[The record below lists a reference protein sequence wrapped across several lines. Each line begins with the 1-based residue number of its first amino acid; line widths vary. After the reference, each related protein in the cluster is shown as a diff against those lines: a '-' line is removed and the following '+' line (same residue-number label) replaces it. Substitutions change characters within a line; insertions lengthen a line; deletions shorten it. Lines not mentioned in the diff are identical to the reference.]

1 MLESIMNDTIVKS
14 TCALGKKAVNR
25 TVWIKVT
32 MITEMIRIISDDF
45 HFIVHMSKSKN
56 DKFIRYIDTLYNN
69 SARWIRETKQ
79 ELQNVLDDEEST
91 EDELL
96 GHEIKFEIVEQLEHQ
111 CAVFCKL
118 YEEWSY
124 PDWKNKNKEMIAA
137 YYNLD
142 ENIMNNISSY
152 MFY

>member
-1 MLESIMNDTIVKS
+1 MIKHDIFDEIIYDATVKRA
-14 TCALGKKAVNR
+14 CALGKHATNSSIWRKVN
-25 TVWIKVT
+25 I
-32 MITEMIRIISDDF
+32 ITEMIKLICDDF
-45 HFIVHMSKSKN
+45 HFIVTISKHKK
-56 DKFIRYIDTLYNN
+56 DKFIRFIDTLYNN
-69 SARWIRETKQ
+69 TARWIRESK
-79 ELQNVLDDEEST
+79 EKMT
-91 EDELL
+91 EQQFV
-96 GHEIKFEIVEQLEHQ
+96 KEIVEKLEHQ
-111 CAVFCKL
+111 CAVFCKQ